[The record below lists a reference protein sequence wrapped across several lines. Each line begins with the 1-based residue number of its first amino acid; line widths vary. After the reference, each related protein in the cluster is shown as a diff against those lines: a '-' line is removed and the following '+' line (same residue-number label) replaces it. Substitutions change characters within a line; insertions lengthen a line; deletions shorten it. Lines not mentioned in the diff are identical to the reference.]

1 MSGFFMCSFL
11 VFAKLL
17 EQKALESSNR
27 ILKYRGPD
35 YTHIVYHNDFS
46 FIHNLLNITGHFQP
60 QPFLQDSIVCVYNG
74 EIYNYNDFGDFT
86 SDGQCL
92 IPLYKRFGTTFPQ
105 KLDGEFTLCLIDFTK
120 QIILLASDTF
130 RTKPIFISTEP
141 VFSCSTFSTPLLE
154 LGAKNVQHFPA
165 NTIRVYDLTTLKVL
179 EELQTVHFDL
189 HQYKTNY
196 DDWISAF
203 ERSIT
208 KRAALTNKQQPYV
221 CLSSGYDSGGI
232 CCALKSLQLPHTIFS
247 IPTNE
252 HTGILMARECFS
264 DPIEVL
270 YETLD
275 KEDPLLLRTRL
286 PVQTEDFQYS
296 IWESKKHWNSFSLF
310 QDDATMGIA
319 KICSRAKE
327 RNLRVCLSGSGCDE
341 IMSDYAVNGSAV
353 FPHSCFNGIFPD
365 NLETIFPR
373 SSTDTDCVWK
383 SFYKSTQ
390 EAYLMKE
397 EYIAGSYGIET
408 RYPYL
413 DKQLV
418 QEFLWLSP
426 ELKNKAYKAPLDM
439 YLSSYE
445 YPFEKGIK
453 RGFSPLT

>member
-1 MSGFFMCSFL
+1 MCSFL

>member
-1 MSGFFMCSFL
+1 MCSFL

-353 FPHSCFNGIFPD
+353 FPHSCFNGIFPG